1 MTRVIEISLSEN
13 YCPTWKT
20 WEGVRDLVQNWM
32 DERDSGKPA
41 TLEHGTSTE
50 CLVLW
55 NEGARFEREQM
66 ALFGATTKF
75 EGERGKFGE
84 GFKIGVLALVRAGH
98 TVTVDTHHGTYVAE
112 IRQSEQYQARVL
124 TFIQTSETPHDGV
137 RVTIHHISEYKWNE
151 MKDRFLWDSPRDSIL
166 FDRPG
171 AVYVKD
177 IWVGNYDYRYGYNL
191 NDVEIDRDRKLIDP
205 WNLKWAIAGILNEA
219 LKLGLITPAAAL
231 GMVEDKTSDA
241 ASFPS
246 RVTSTTRVMLVT
258 AFKEK
263 YGENAIAVST
273 LDDVKEAEHSALR
286 PVVANTEVCGLLA
299 DSNRQTYS
307 RNSITSTFTL
317 DELSGD
323 ERASLRWAIDLIK
336 GANVKIEAAVD
347 VCNFLETST
356 LGRREGGNI
365 YVARKVLDDRTAT
378 LQVLVEEIAHRKGPD
393 GSHAHKIEIH
403 AIYAK
408 IVNSLVQL
416 PKEQT

>member
-13 YCPTWKT
+13 YCPTWKM

-41 TLEHGTSTE
+41 RIEHFESSDT
-50 CLVLW
+50 LVLW
-55 NEGARFEREQM
+55 NEGARFDREQM

-98 TVTVDTHHGTYVAE
+98 TVSIDTHHGTYVAE
-112 IRQSEQYQARVL
+112 IRKSEQYDARVL
-124 TFIQTSETPHDGV
+124 AFIQTTEEPHDGV
-137 RVTIHHISEYKWNE
+137 RVTIHGVSSHRWDQL
-151 MKDRFLWDSPRDSIL
+151 KDRFLWDSPRDSIL

-177 IWVGNYDYRYGYNL
+177 IWVGDYDYRYGYNL

-205 WNLKWAIAGILNEA
+205 WNLKWAIAGILNEG
-219 LKLGLITPAAAL
+219 LKLGLITPATAL
-231 GMVEDKTSDA
+231 GMVEDNVSDA
-241 ASFPS
+241 ESLPS
-246 RVTSTTRVMLVT
+246 RVTSNTRVLLVT

-263 YGENAIAVST
+263 YGDNAIAVST

-286 PVVANTEVCGLLA
+286 PVVANSEVVSLMTEN
-299 DSNRQTYS
+299 NRRTYS
-307 RNSITSTFTL
+307 RNSITATFTM
-317 DELSGD
+317 DELSSD
-323 ERASLRWAIDLIK
+323 ERASLGWAFDLIK
-336 GANVKIEAAVD
+336 GANVKIESAVD
-347 VCNFLETST
+347 VCNFLEGST
-356 LGRREGGNI
+356 LGRREGDNI

-393 GSHAHKIEIH
+393 GSLAHKTEIH

-416 PKEQT
+416 PKES